1 MNTKISTEIGERILK
16 NFMDLLILKE
26 LRHDAKIS
34 GYDIIVLIHRKFHL
48 LLSPG
53 SVYSV
58 LYAMERKGLVEGII
72 TSQKRVYKLSKKGE
86 EEIQNILRNRDK
98 IHLLLESVL
107 CK

>member
-1 MNTKISTEIGERILK
+1 
-16 NFMDLLILKE
+16 MDMIILKE
-26 LRHDAKIS
+26 LGYNAKIS
-34 GYDIIVLIHRKFHL
+34 GYDIIVLIHQKFHL

-58 LYAMERKGLVEGII
+58 LYAMERKGLVEGTI

-86 EEIQNILRNRDK
+86 EQIQNILRNRDK